1 MTFERHQ
8 DVSQTDH
15 LSTKTHR
22 PQTIH
27 PVCAAFQ
34 VIDLI
39 AICSTH
45 GLIFPVTLSNF
56 SAMGLSSIVQTVQ
69 NQAPRHKYED
79 RRLEITWFAR
89 RITIY
94 KPFFKYK
101 EGFNYQFIYK
111 WSEFQANYVWLSE
124 GTPTFRKLGHL
135 PRKEPT
141 TPRRRQQCWRLSFWW
156 FIGVVSISD
165 NWNQKPQYSMGS
177 TKGKL

>member
-94 KPFFKYK
+94 KPFFLNIKK
-101 EGFNYQFIYK
+101 VLITNSSINGVSFKQTMFDYQRVLLPFENWDTSRGK
-111 WSEFQANYVWLSE
+111 SR
-124 GTPTFRKLGHL
+124 PPLGGASSVEDWVFGGSL
-135 PRKEPT
+135 G
-141 TPRRRQQCWRLSFWW
+141 W
-156 FIGVVSISD
+156 F
-165 NWNQKPQYSMGS
+165 
-177 TKGKL
+177 L